1 MGYPYSHTVQREL
14 SILVGYLLVLYG
26 RWNTVVKTVYPKKE
40 QERRDK
46 LLLSSE
52 KALRRNCFLQTILW
66 PFSARHAG
74 NPLSR

>member
-26 RWNTVVKTVYPKKE
+26 RWNTVVKTVYPKKS
-40 QERRDK
+40 RSGGINCCFPLK
-46 LLLSSE
+46 
-52 KALRRNCFLQTILW
+52 KALRRNCSLQTILW

-74 NPLSR
+74 KPLSR